1 MSRTRI
7 AVASAEPRA
16 AGYVAPSSL
25 RSIADFA
32 AALKTRAH
40 ELLQPTTGQRLLDV
54 GCGPGVD
61 TAWLAPLVAPSGMV
75 VGIDRD
81 AGMIRAA
88 AGRGRRGQPAAAHL
102 VGDGSALPFR
112 TAAFDGVR
120 ADRVLQHAN
129 DPEALLAE
137 MVRVTRPGGTVLCV
151 DTDWASLSIDAADD
165 RLERRIVGL
174 VAEEFAQGYIG
185 RQLARR
191 LTGAGVDVTAIE
203 LCPVRWDSLDTFRR
217 TSFPATNAVAA
228 LLESRRLSSDDWQRF
243 IGTLERS
250 DADGVFFATA
260 TVVIVTGTRR
270 SEP

>member
-1 MSRTRI
+1 MSRTPI
-7 AVASAEPRA
+7 VAAGAAPRA

-25 RSIADFA
+25 ASIADYVA
-32 AALKTRAH
+32 WLKTRAH
-40 ELLQPTTGQRLLDV
+40 DRLQPAVGQRLLDV
-54 GCGPGVD
+54 GCGPGLD

-75 VGIDRD
+75 VGLDRD

-88 AGRGRRGQPAAAHL
+88 GRGRRGRPAAAHL

-112 TAAFDGVR
+112 SASFDGVR
-120 ADRVLQHAN
+120 ADRVLQHAI

-165 RLERRIVGL
+165 QLERRIVGL

-203 LCPVRWDSLDTFRR
+203 LCPVRWDSFDTFRR
-217 TSFPATNAVAA
+217 TSFPATNVVAA

-243 IGTLERS
+243 VAALERT

-260 TVVIVTGTRR
+260 TVVIVTGLRR

>member
-7 AVASAEPRA
+7 AVAGAEPRT

-25 RSIADFA
+25 ASIADFVA
-32 AALKTRAH
+32 WLKTRAH
-40 ELLQPTTGQRLLDV
+40 DLLAPATGQRLLDV
-54 GCGPGVD
+54 GCGPGLD
-61 TAWLAPLVAPSGMV
+61 TAWLAEVVAPSGMV

-81 AGMIRAA
+81 AGMVRVAG
-88 AGRGRRGQPAAAHL
+88 AGRGRRGRPAAAHL

-112 TAAFDGVR
+112 TASFDGVR
-120 ADRVLQHAN
+120 ADRVLQHAH

-165 RLERRIVGL
+165 RLERKIVGL
-174 VAEEFAQGYIG
+174 VAEAFAQGYIG

-191 LTGAGVDVTAIE
+191 LTGAGVDVRAIE
-203 LCPVRWDSLDTFRR
+203 LCPVRWNSFETFRR
-217 TSFPATNAVAA
+217 TSFPATNVVRA
-228 LLESRRLSSDDWQRF
+228 LLESRRLSFDDWERF
-243 IGTLERS
+243 DGALQRS

-260 TVVIVTGTRR
+260 TVVIVTGIRR
-270 SEP
+270 